1 MKDTWVIA
9 GLSVASLLFMV
20 LLAWQIRDRLWDGSN
35 DFVSFYAG
43 GRLVGTGDLY
53 NAERTRAV
61 ERGLTKVL
69 SQAWRYI
76 RLPFHAVFF
85 WPLARLPYR
94 TAYFLWEFLITAALA
109 AFVWLWRP
117 PSWPLTLLFS
127 CMSFPAFAA
136 LMNGQDLTFLLLLIA
151 ISVTL
156 ARRGRAFAAGAVLSL
171 CAAKFHLFSLVP
183 VLLVAQKQWRFLRG
197 LLAGGA
203 VLAVV
208 SFAAGGRSWP
218 LQFYQ
223 ALRDQTIHPDLG
235 HMPNLHGL
243 FSQLPPVPGLE
254 WITAAAVVG
263 AVWVVAR
270 RMSFDYALAATLA
283 GGLLVSYHC
292 YLSDCS
298 LLLPAALTVI
308 SATGDWWLRLVA
320 FLLLLPFGYFLLLLG
335 SPLPVPVPLA
345 ILLLVFL
352 MALEAWRHPGRLRQA
367 PATGAG

>member
-1 MKDTWVIA
+1 MKDSWVIG
-9 GLSVASLLFMV
+9 GLAVASLALM
-20 LLAWQIRDRLWDGSN
+20 LLLGWQIRDRLWDGSN

-43 GRLVGTGDLY
+43 GRLVGTGYLY
-53 NAERTRAV
+53 NAERTRAT
-61 ERGLTKVL
+61 EHGLTRVL

-94 TAYFLWEFLITAALA
+94 TAYFLWEFLITAAFA
-109 AFVWLWRP
+109 GFVCLWRP

-127 CMSFPAFAA
+127 SMSFPAFAA
-136 LMNGQDLTFLLLLIA
+136 LMNGQDLTFLLLLVA
-151 ISVTL
+151 ISVSL
-156 ARRGRAFAAGAVLSL
+156 SRRGRAFAAGAVLSL

-197 LLAGGA
+197 LLAGGV
-203 VLAVV
+203 VLAAI
-208 SFAAGGRSWP
+208 SFAAAGPSWP
-218 LQFYQ
+218 QQFYQ
-223 ALRDQTIHPDLG
+223 ALRDQTINPDLG

-243 FSQLPPVPGLE
+243 FSQFPPVGGLE
-254 WITAAAVVG
+254 WIAATAVVAAVYL
-263 AVWVVAR
+263 VAR

-298 LLLPAALTVI
+298 LLLPSALTVI

-320 FLLLLPFGYFLLLLG
+320 FLLLLPFGYFLLLLN
-335 SPLPVPVPLA
+335 SPLPAPVPLT
-345 ILLLVFL
+345 ILLFVFL
-352 MALEAWRHPGRLRQA
+352 MALEAWRRPMQPSSAPSHPL
-367 PATGAG
+367 